1 MYGELRPFVAG
12 FDAARLAPD
21 RLAVLGKVRQ
31 FACTYGGSV
40 ELFDQSEFNQLA
52 NRMRQHIDTDA
63 ERLQFSHALED
74 FGRDTD
80 LMQAESQ
87 RQSANSSACNKN
99 GHVAL

>member
-1 MYGELRPFVAG
+1 
-12 FDAARLAPD
+12 
-21 RLAVLGKVRQ
+21 
-31 FACTYGGSV
+31 
-40 ELFDQSEFNQLA
+40 
-52 NRMRQHIDTDA
+52 MRQHIDTDA

-99 GHVAL
+99 GHVALYDRRHDTRSATGQLRKMAGCQTSGCPPHRSCISLQKLRRQNGTLPRAM